1 MKTKLAL
8 LLAVASFVGA
18 ACVVTTSDRTTATST
33 PDPNVTLTQNVA
45 PPPHSKLAD
54 VVAQDLPSVVNV
66 RVKSV
71 QFDPLGGTQDVK
83 GQGSGV
89 VIDKDGVILTNFH
102 VVSGAVNVRVVFND
116 DHDPVEGKVI
126 GTAPERDLAVVKV
139 PETDLTPIVIG
150 KSSSLRLGD
159 SVLAIGF
166 PLGLGGPTVTS
177 GIVSGQERS
186 ISVPREDGTTEHLEG
201 MLQTDAAI
209 NPGNSGGA
217 LVDAAGRLVGINTAA
232 AGAGNAENVGF
243 AISIDSALPVVREIL
258 SKPPEQR
265 AWLGVIIRSMDAQV
279 AGELNLDP
287 DLKGALIT
295 DVVSGGPAEAAGLDT
310 GDVITSVDGHPIASA
325 EDLTTTLSDLSPG
338 DAVPVRVTNSSG
350 TKTVTVTLA
359 ERPITFDK

>member
-1 MKTKLAL
+1 METKLV
-8 LLAVASFVGA
+8 LLAAVAALVAG
-18 ACVVTTSDRTTATST
+18 ACVVTSSQGTSASGPS
-33 PDPNVTLTQNVA
+33 PDVTLTQNQA

-54 VVAQDLPSVVNV
+54 IVARDLPSVVNV

-102 VVSGAVNVRVVFND
+102 VVSGAVDVRVVFND
-116 DHDPVEGKVI
+116 EHDPVEGKVI

-139 PETDLTPIVIG
+139 PVDDLNPIEIG
-150 KSSSLRLGD
+150 QSSSLRLGD
-159 SVLAIGF
+159 TVTAIGF

-186 ISVPREDGTTEHLEG
+186 ISIPREDGTTEHLEG

-209 NPGNSGGA
+209 NPGNSGGS

-232 AGAGNAENVGF
+232 AGAGSAENVGF

-265 AWLGVIIRSMDAQV
+265 AWLGVIIRSMDSQV
-279 AGELNLDP
+279 AAQLGLP
-287 DLKGALIT
+287 SDLKGALIT
-295 DVVSGGPAEAAGLDT
+295 DVVSGGPAEAAHLAT
-310 GDVITSVDGHPIASA
+310 GDVITSVAGKPIETAD
-325 EDLTTTLSDLSPG
+325 DLTSSLADLNPG
-338 DAVPVRVTNSSG
+338 DKVILDITNDSEE
-350 TKTVTVTLA
+350 KTVTVTLA
-359 ERPITFDK
+359 ERPITFNK